1 VKLRYRYRIY
11 PTDEQRK
18 HLAREFGAARYAYN
32 WALRLRSDS
41 FRDGVRLND
50 LKTSAA
56 WTKER
61 RSLPWASETSC
72 VPPQQAL
79 RHLQTAFV
87 NFFDKRLG
95 YPSFKKKTQTQGAE
109 YTRSAFQYDPTTRTL
124 SFAKLGPVKVRW
136 SRAFASDPTT
146 VTITKSPSGRYHV
159 TLCLDEPEPQPF
171 PKTGKVVGIDLGLLR
186 PATLSTGERIANP
199 RFQGTR
205 LRELAHAQRTL
216 ARRKKGSG
224 RRNRARLKVARIQEK
239 IADTRDDHLHKFT
252 LDLVRR
258 FDFLAIED
266 LHVRGMGQMRSLA
279 RSIADVSL
287 GRFRSMLEYKAK
299 WYGKQV
305 VVIDRFYPSSKTCS
319 ACGWINQA
327 MTLATRDWACKE
339 CGAKHDRDE
348 NAARNILAVG
358 QTVTARGG
366 GVRLKRT
373 PVRKSSRRRNVKQQ
387 GAA

>member
-1 VKLRYRYRIY
+1 M
-11 PTDEQRK
+11 

-41 FRDGVRLND
+41 FRAGVRLND

-61 RSLPWASETSC
+61 RSLPWALETSC

-95 YPSFKKKTQTQGAE
+95 YPSFKKKTQKQSAE

-124 SFAKLGPVKVRW
+124 SFAKLGAVKVCW
-136 SRAFASDPTT
+136 SRAFVSEPTT

-159 TLCLDEPEPQPF
+159 TLCLDEPEPQPL
-171 PKTGKVVGIDLGLLR
+171 PKTGKSIGIDLGLHRL
-186 PATLSTGERIANP
+186 ATLSNGERISNP
-199 RFQGTR
+199 RHQGHR
-205 LRELAHAQRTL
+205 LCELAHAQRDL

-239 IADTRDDHLHKFT
+239 IADTRADHLHKLT

-266 LHVRGMGQMRSLA
+266 LHVRGMMQMHSLA
-279 RSIADVSL
+279 RSISDVSF
-287 GRFRSMLEYKAK
+287 GMFRSMLEYKAK

-319 ACGWINQA
+319 GCGWMNPQ
-327 MTLATRDWACKE
+327 MTLSTRNWACND
-339 CGAKHDRDE
+339 CGVKHDRDE
-348 NAARNILAVG
+348 NAAKNILAAG
-358 QTVTARGG
+358 QAVTASGG
-366 GVRLKRT
+366 GIRLKRT
-373 PVRKSSRRRNVKQQ
+373 PVRKSTRQRNLKQQ